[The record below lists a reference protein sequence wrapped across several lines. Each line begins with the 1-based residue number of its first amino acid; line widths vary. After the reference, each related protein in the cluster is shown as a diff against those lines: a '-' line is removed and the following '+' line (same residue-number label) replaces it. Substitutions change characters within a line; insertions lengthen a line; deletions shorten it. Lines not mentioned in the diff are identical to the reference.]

1 MEKIFT
7 NYTYESVSC
16 KLNPMKKNE
25 KLSLFLSLALIFT
38 SIGLGCYIVIYRPY
52 VQLPR
57 EDLEFL
63 GRMPMKSDV
72 LKRFDSVDEELSS
85 GERFQMTGW
94 HPLPDRKVTG
104 SAFSVVRRD
113 GSKIYL
119 FFDAEGRLEE
129 YFISRS

>member
-1 MEKIFT
+1 MNAK
-7 NYTYESVSC
+7 
-16 KLNPMKKNE
+16 KLPV
-25 KLSLFLSLALIFT
+25 FLSILLT
-38 SIGLGCYIVIYRPY
+38 LTVIGTGFYTVIYRPY

-63 GRMPMKSDV
+63 GRVSAKSEI
-72 LKRFDSVDEELSS
+72 LKRFDSVDEELVE
-85 GERFQMTGW
+85 GGRFQMTGW

-119 FFDAEGRLEE
+119 FFDATGKLEE